1 MDKDLTKRLLH
12 AAGVP
17 VPVFTDAQIE
27 DFRATAGYL
36 VVSTMD
42 AEGHSHLIVTD
53 PDGQNPRE
61 LPLPG
66 EGTVTN
72 LQSADRGNLIGYTF
86 TDADGRVFHADDSR
100 GLFVAD
106 DGTTLSPGWRVLV
119 GTENFTK
126 VFTDSRLTG
135 PFLSALWWTFAFSIL
150 TVLTTFALGLLLAAV
165 FNDPRVKGRTL
176 YRALFIL
183 PYAFPGFLAA
193 LVWRGMLNREFG
205 YINQVLLGG
214 VDINWL
220 GDGNLAKLSIIF
232 VNL

>member
-1 MDKDLTKRLLH
+1 VLQRATGGDTVFRTDLAGD
-12 AAGVP
+12 AA

-86 TDADGRVFHADDSR
+86 TDADVGSAGARASVLFTASLTESQSSEEPTQVTRTGGESRVDDWRFVPGTDSLCGRVLNIEYQGSFVKVELATELDEEFAVHQSDRDFLAHPLSR
-100 GLFVAD
+100 GDTA
-106 DGTTLSPGWRVLV
+106 TAQWSA
-119 GTENFTK
+119 TEARPLKTPDK
-126 VFTDSRLTG
+126 SV
-135 PFLSALWWTFAFSIL
+135 PEHA
-150 TVLTTFALGLLLAAV
+150 
-165 FNDPRVKGRTL
+165 
-176 YRALFIL
+176 
-183 PYAFPGFLAA
+183 
-193 LVWRGMLNREFG
+193 
-205 YINQVLLGG
+205 
-214 VDINWL
+214 
-220 GDGNLAKLSIIF
+220 
-232 VNL
+232 